1 MIKKRVVGFIQGLA
15 SQQHAKL
22 KHLLPKPRH
31 VEDYSGLEAF
41 LDAVLPHP
49 AACQKACEM

>member
-1 MIKKRVVGFIQGLA
+1 MVGFIQGLA